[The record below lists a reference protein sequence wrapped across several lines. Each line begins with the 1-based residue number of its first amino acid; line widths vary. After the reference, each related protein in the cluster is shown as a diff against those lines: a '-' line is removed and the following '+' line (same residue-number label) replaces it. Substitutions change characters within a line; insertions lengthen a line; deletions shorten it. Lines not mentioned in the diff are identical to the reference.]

1 MNQVYSAEVSL
12 PIHSLMSSAPLV
24 SVIITTYNRADKL
37 KDAIE
42 SLFSQTHKNIQII
55 VADDGSTDQTE
66 QLIKQY
72 PTVEYYYKE
81 NGGQASGR
89 NLGFK
94 HVKGDLVATLDSDD
108 IWYPTF
114 LEKCVKKLASANF
127 DFVFANWD
135 QDAKGGES
143 WNFLLKDPYL
153 APYNGDAEDG
163 WVALSAKA
171 LRTVYLQ
178 ACPSPSSSLVF
189 KKTLITCGWREDLH
203 IGDDWYMFLKTVL
216 SQPCSAAYT
225 LERLWNKRVDE
236 INLYDG
242 RKWSEILE
250 RLYVADLKIFMRDF
264 DHLVSK
270 KEKAILEQHYMAGLI
285 ELAKHKFVR
294 EFSFRKGFSLIKDSF
309 SVDVAYTLA
318 AIPRIFFKA
327 FQRKLIK
334 GQKGS

>member
-1 MNQVYSAEVSL
+1 MT
-12 PIHSLMSSAPLV
+12 PITLV

-42 SLFSQTHKNIQII
+42 SLLAQTYKNIQII
-55 VADDGSTDQTE
+55 VADDGSTDETKE
-66 QLIKQY
+66 LVAQY
-72 PTVEYYYKE
+72 PQVSYYYKE

-89 NLGFK
+89 NLGFM
-94 HVKGDLVATLDSDD
+94 HAKGNLIATLDSDD
-108 IWYPTF
+108 VWYPSF
-114 LEKCVKKLASANF
+114 LEKCVEKLESDNF

-135 QDAKGGES
+135 QDEKGGES

-153 APYNGDAEDG
+153 APYNENAEDG
-163 WVALSAKA
+163 WVTLNAKA
-171 LRTVYLQ
+171 LRKVYLQ

-189 KKTLITCGWREDLH
+189 KKSLITSQWREDLH
-203 IGDDWYMFLKTVL
+203 IGDDWYMFLKIVL
-216 SQPCSAAYT
+216 SQPSKAAYT

-250 RLYVADLKIFMRDF
+250 RLYVADLEIFIQDF
-264 DHLVSK
+264 EQLISE
-270 KEKAILEQHYMAGLI
+270 KEKAILERKHIEGLV

-294 EFSFRKGFSLIKDSF
+294 ERKFVNGYCLLRKSFLLNKRFTFS
-309 SVDVAYTLA
+309 

-327 FQRKLIK
+327 FQRKILSK
-334 GQKGS
+334 T